1 MYGGQNGKFA
11 PKEENDTNDLFL
23 SLFLFPLGESSSL
36 LSGLQ
41 KSKRGGEAKPTQPHA
56 NPLGIRLGFPPLPLP
71 LAAAARRILL
81 RRRRAAGVGAASWSD
96 QLFLLLSGSDNQGIS
111 CTRMNSL
118 PRLK

>member
-1 MYGGQNGKFA
+1 MTGEGG
-11 PKEENDTNDLFL
+11 PKAK
-23 SLFLFPLGESSSL
+23 P
-36 LSGLQ
+36 
-41 KSKRGGEAKPTQPHA
+41 KRGGEAKPTQPHA

-96 QLFLLLSGSDNQGIS
+96 QLFLLLRREGSGSDNQGIS